1 MYNML
6 MSKKKIE
13 KSLNY
18 GDCNNVFCFLYN
30 ILESMDKTIEKT
42 IDATIKKD

>member
-1 MYNML
+1 
-6 MSKKKIE
+6 MSKKEME

-30 ILESMDKTIEKT
+30 ILESVGEKVEKT